1 MTNYNLICDKEHE
14 FEGWFRSSSDYDDQ
28 IAKKLIAC
36 PFCGSTKI
44 SKGIMAPNVAT
55 GRRKDAA
62 RDEKLQKTMIKAL
75 KEVRKQVEDN
85 SDYVG
90 EKFAYEARAIH
101 YGDAE
106 ERSIYGEATKDDV
119 DELKE
124 EGIDVTSIPW
134 IDIEEH

>member
-1 MTNYNLICDKEHE
+1 MTTYNLVCDKDHE
-14 FEGWFRSSSDYDDQ
+14 FEGWFRSSSDYEDQ
-28 IAKKLIAC
+28 LAAGLLSC
-36 PFCGSTKI
+36 PYCGSTKI

-62 RDEKLQKTMIKAL
+62 RDEKLQKTVIKAL
-75 KEVRKQVEDN
+75 KEVRQHVEQN

-101 YGDAE
+101 YGDKE
-106 ERSIYGEATKDDV
+106 QRSIYGEATKDDV
-119 DELKE
+119 EELKE

-134 IDIEEH
+134 VDIEEH

>member
-1 MTNYNLICDKEHE
+1 MTTYNLICEKEHE

-28 IAKKLIAC
+28 VKKKLLAC

-62 RDEKLQKTMIKAL
+62 REEKMQKTMVKVL
-75 KEVRKQVEDN
+75 KEVRDHVEKT

-90 EKFAYEARAIH
+90 DKFAYEARKIH

-106 ERSIYGEATKDDV
+106 ERSIYGEASKDDV
-119 DELKE
+119 DELRE

-134 IDIEEH
+134 IDVEEH